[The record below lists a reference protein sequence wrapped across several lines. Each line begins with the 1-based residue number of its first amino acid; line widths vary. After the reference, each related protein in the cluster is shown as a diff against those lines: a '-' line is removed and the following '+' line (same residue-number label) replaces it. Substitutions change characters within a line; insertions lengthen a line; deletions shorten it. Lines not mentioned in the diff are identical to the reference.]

1 MKHRGMANMKFF
13 KGTNT
18 LILGHSVQ
26 TPIGLGPI
34 PNQKRF
40 NFDGELA
47 SA

>member
-1 MKHRGMANMKFF
+1 MANMKFF

-18 LILGHSVQ
+18 KILGHSVQ
-26 TPIGLGPI
+26 TPIGIGPI